1 MRMQDNLIY
10 IERLVFV
17 CKNLEDLFHN
27 KVWKDYSL
35 SPLRQIRSFVQSR
48 YLVFRNVMLEFLEV
62 TDEKQGDKFV
72 FFDEW
77 KKSKNP
83 TWVGTG
89 IKVPNLDNAILS
101 CKKYKKKIVGKFT
114 SASNDYSKGFKHQS
128 ALMDFKVQNRQ
139 IYFTE
144 YDPQFEKDRNHALF
158 GSIDKRNKT
167 PTIILPPINL
177 AKETSSELLTIDD
190 HNRICLHI
198 KGDAKVNFFEL
209 DWISIQ
215 PDKKINL

>member
-1 MRMQDNLIY
+1 MPMQDNLVF

-17 CKNLEDLFHN
+17 CRNLEGLFQN
-27 KVWKDYSL
+27 QVWKNFLL
-35 SPLRQIRSFVQSR
+35 SPLRQTRRFVQSR

-62 TDEKQGDKFV
+62 TDERQGDKFV

-83 TWVGTG
+83 TWVGIG
-89 IKVPNLDNAILS
+89 IKVPDLDNTIFS
-101 CKKYKKKIVGKFT
+101 CKKYNKNIIGKFT
-114 SASNDYSKGFKHQS
+114 SESNDYSKRFKHQS

-144 YDPQFEKDRNHALF
+144 YDPQFERDRNHALF
-158 GSIDKRNKT
+158 GTIDKRRKT

-177 AKETSSELLTIDD
+177 AKETSYELLKIDD

-198 KGDAKVNFFEL
+198 KSDVKVNFLEL
-209 DWISIQ
+209 DWISISS
-215 PDKKINL
+215 DKSYD